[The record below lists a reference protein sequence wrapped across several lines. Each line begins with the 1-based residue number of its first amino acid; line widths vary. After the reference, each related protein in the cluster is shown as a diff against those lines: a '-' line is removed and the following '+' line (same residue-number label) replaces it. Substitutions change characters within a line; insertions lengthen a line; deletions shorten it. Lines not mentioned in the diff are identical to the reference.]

1 MARPPFALAPAYSTA
16 RSPATSGIP
25 PPTSN
30 PLLSASHFPMEE
42 MLPRVLRLLIHIADT
57 QVESRSP
64 TTVHL
69 LQEALSSGR
78 TGVLNGPTP
87 INSISPCSGNLPR
100 TSASWQLMWDR
111 SATTCP
117 LQRILTIH
125 L

>member
-42 MLPRVLRLLIHIADT
+42 MLPRVLRFLINIAET

-69 LQEALSSGR
+69 LQAALSSGR
-78 TGVLNGPTP
+78 PGVLIGLHP
-87 INSISPCSGNLPR
+87 ITSIFRCRANFPR
-100 TSASWQLMWDR
+100 TSASCHLGWD
-111 SATTCP
+111 P
-117 LQRILTIH
+117 
-125 L
+125 